1 MSTTKV
7 TDSLR
12 NVTAVDAA
20 KITTGTIPEARITS
34 LDSTKLTGTVDI
46 ARLPSTAVNSNVD
59 LTTLSASNL
68 TSGTVATARLGSGT
82 ASSSTFLR
90 GDSTYAEAG
99 GGGGAWNFI
108 RSQTASSST
117 TMEFTTDIDSTYD
130 VYKIIYSDLE
140 FSADV
145 EFKFRIGAS
154 GYDSGSADY
163 TFAFTGSIG
172 GGTSDYNSN
181 SANGII
187 LTGGAWQDGSSI
199 GSAHMEVT
207 LYTPSETTHNKTIGV
222 QYVGQSSNGKAHHL
236 VGAGVRFATAAYT
249 RIQLSLQTGTI
260 VSGTARLYGISN
272 S

>member
-7 TDSLR
+7 TDALR

-99 GGGGAWNFI
+99 GGGKVLQVIAGTI
-108 RSQTASSST
+108 RGESFSST
-117 TMEFTTDIDSTYD
+117 SASWVDVTSVNATITPSSTSSKVLVMMHAQMGNGTNSY
-130 VYKIIYSDLE
+130 
-140 FSADV
+140 
-145 EFKFRIGAS
+145 
-154 GYDSGSADY
+154 GSLVRVV
-163 TFAFTGSIG
+163 TSTSTETFTGTSLG
-172 GGTSDYNSN
+172 SRQSAWAGMGSMGT
-181 SANGII
+181 
-187 LTGGAWQDGSSI
+187 GSSVDSSQSFI
-199 GSAHMEVT
+199 HA
-207 LYTPSETTHNKTIGV
+207 PSTT
-222 QYVGQSSNGKAHHL
+222 SSITYKMQVYCESG
-236 VGAGVRFATAAYT
+236 
-249 RIQLSLQTGTI
+249 
-260 VSGTARLYGISN
+260 GTARIGTSGNNGN
-272 S
+272 SSYHPHTPIYINLMELDMS